1 MGLTLNS
8 LRKICKLDSTDGLSE
23 NAILQNP
30 NILQKCQSHTVV
42 AMILGSTL
50 NLTNNLCEV

>member
-1 MGLTLNS
+1 MTLNS

-50 NLTNNLCEV
+50 NLANNLCEV